1 MPEELPLTKHRTT
14 GPEARVLL
22 LEAVVHL
29 AETIPFPEI
38 TARRIAQEVH
48 MDPNVIFRNFETLE
62 NLFLAA
68 LRLVEGRAID
78 VLESSDTIGITPI
91 TEMYLWM
98 RFAGWLTLSGTDPER
113 IGGDT
118 PFLERFRAASL
129 RNLHIQHLPS
139 ERGKSA
145 LLVIVIA
152 YIQSQV
158 LLTPTQPALFSP
170 QAMDDSLVL
179 LGTLISQLGE
189 LTSELGWE

>member
-48 MDPNVIFRNFETLE
+48 LDPNVIFRNFETLE
-62 NLFLAA
+62 NLLLAA

-179 LGTLISQLGE
+179 LGALISQLGE

>member
-1 MPEELPLTKHRTT
+1 MPEELPLTKYRTT

-68 LRLVEGRAID
+68 LRLVESRAID
-78 VLESSDTIGITPI
+78 VIESSDAIGITPI
-91 TEMYLWM
+91 TEMYQWM
-98 RFAGWLTLSGTDPER
+98 RFVAWLTLSGTDLTR
-113 IGGDT
+113 IAGGA

-129 RNLHIQHLPS
+129 RNLHIQNLPS

-145 LLVIVIA
+145 ILVIVIA
-152 YIQSQV
+152 YIESQV
-158 LLTPTQPALFSP
+158 LLTPAQPGLFSP

-189 LTSELGWE
+189 LTNELGWE

>member
-1 MPEELPLTKHRTT
+1 MPEEIPQTKHRTT
-14 GPEARVLL
+14 GPEARDLL

-29 AETIPFPEI
+29 AETIPFPDI

-68 LRLVEGRAID
+68 LRLIESRAID
-78 VLESSDTIGITPI
+78 VIESSDTIGITPI
-91 TEMYLWM
+91 AELYQWM
-98 RFAGWLTLSGTDPER
+98 RFIAWLTLSGTDLTR
-113 IGGDT
+113 IAVST

-129 RNLHIQHLPS
+129 RNLHVEDLPS
-139 ERGKSA
+139 QRGKSA
-145 LLVIVIA
+145 ILVVVIA

-158 LLTPTQPALFSP
+158 LLTPSQPALFSP

-179 LGTLISQLGE
+179 LGTLISQLGG
-189 LTSELGWE
+189 LTNELGWE